1 MKKKILDRE
10 PPGSRPHPEGTVSC
24 FKKEA
29 LLPNK
34 LQSSTH
40 CYIVCR
46 IFDGYEQ
53 TLRVE

>member
-10 PPGSRPHPEGTVSC
+10 PPGSGPHPEGTVSC